1 MEAIVVTAAEG
12 AVKTLLGKLGSVLAQ
27 QNQLV
32 GGVRGELQY
41 IKDELES
48 MNAFLQNLA
57 TANSHDVQ
65 VKIWMKQVREM
76 AYDAEDCIDEFQHH
90 FGGSRGDGIMGFL
103 RRMKYILSALNA
115 RHRIV
120 MQVQELKNRAQDV
133 SDRYARYSGANA
145 IAAASGLQGSAI
157 STSNCLALDPR
168 QAIGFIQEGLLVGID
183 KRRNRLLKYIM
194 EDYGKQLRVISI
206 FGFGGLGKTTI
217 AKAICDSPQ
226 SKSGQFQCQ
235 AFVTVSQ
242 KFDLKAILRD
252 ILGQLIP
259 HGSNQ
264 HVNSDILDIQ
274 DEQLE
279 GFEVWDVK
287 RLGDKLR
294 SYLDDKRYLIVFDD
308 IWSDSAWDN
317 FKFFLPRNHFGSVII
332 VTTRIRSVANY
343 CSHLKH
349 DCSYEIEPLNQIEA
363 KELFFRRLF
372 GQVDVCPQNLQ
383 KVSEDILKKCGGMP
397 LAINSITGILA
408 SRAVKSLVEWQ
419 TLHNSLGSELDNA
432 STMEKVK
439 HVLLLSYSDL
449 PYHLKTCFLY
459 FSIFPEDYKIRRKN
473 VIQRWVAEGF
483 VSEKRGL
490 SAEQVAESYFAE
502 FINRSI
508 IQPIDISDSGKVK
521 TCRIHDVMLEVIVGL
536 SVEQNF
542 VSLMGDQYVRT
553 SHDKVRR
560 VSLHGSGSYNL
571 STSLELSHV
580 RSLSSFGDMPGVV
593 CFNKARFLRV
603 VDLENCEF
611 LRNHHLKQICA
622 LFQLKFLSLR
632 NGHNIN
638 RLPRNIRNLKSLKTL
653 DLRGTCVDELPGS
666 LTELKH
672 LEHFRSGYTYLPF
685 GFGKMKSIQSLGL
698 IEISDD
704 TSWRIQ
710 EIECLVQLKKLR
722 IRSRNGLNKENWE
735 SLLAVIEKLSRSLVS
750 LSIETD
756 GRTFCLPLDFASSP
770 PLLLQSFLLYEKLE
784 ALPSWVA
791 SLDNLVKLTLGGTQL
806 KDDDIQVL
814 QKLPRLFSL
823 RLWFAFAT
831 KHFVVG
837 CSGFPNLQLLA
848 IQGWD
853 GPLEMTLEEGSMQ
866 KLHKLVL
873 VVAYRSSTLKSV
885 KGVRYLQSLQ
895 TVEIRGKSTEP
906 MEALLQE
913 FRAEASHL
921 PHHPT
926 VIFKKV

>member
-1 MEAIVVTAAEG
+1 METIVVTAAEG

-57 TANSHDVQ
+57 TANSHGVQ

-76 AYDAEDCIDEFQHH
+76 AYDAEDCVDEFQHH

-103 RRMKYILSALNA
+103 RRMKHLLSTLNA

-145 IAAASGLQGSAI
+145 IVAASGLQGSAI

-206 FGFGGLGKTTI
+206 FDFGGLGKTTI
-217 AKAICDSPQ
+217 AKAICDSPH

-264 HVNSDILDIQ
+264 HVNSYILDIQ
-274 DEQLE
+274 DEQL
-279 GFEVWDVK
+279 K
-287 RLGDKLR
+287 
-294 SYLDDKRYLIVFDD
+294 
-308 IWSDSAWDN
+308 
-317 FKFFLPRNHFGSVII
+317 
-332 VTTRIRSVANY
+332 
-343 CSHLKH
+343 
-349 DCSYEIEPLNQIEA
+349 IEA

-397 LAINSITGILA
+397 RAINSITGILA
-408 SRAVKSLVEWQ
+408 SREVKSFVDWQ

-432 STMEKVK
+432 STMEK
-439 HVLLLSYSDL
+439 
-449 PYHLKTCFLY
+449 TCFLY
-459 FSIFPEDYKIRRKN
+459 FSIFREDYKIRRKN

-638 RLPRNIRNLKSLKTL
+638 RLPRNIRNLKSLETL

-672 LEHFRSGYTYLPF
+672 L
-685 GFGKMKSIQSLGL
+685 SLGL

-710 EIECLVQLKKLR
+710 EIGCLVQLKKLR

-756 GRTFCLPLDFASSP
+756 GRTFCLPLDFSSSP
-770 PLLLQSFLLYEKLE
+770 PLLLQSLLLYEKLE
-784 ALPSWVA
+784 ALPSLVA

-873 VVAYRSSTLKSV
+873 LVAYRSSTLKSV

-913 FRAEASHL
+913 LRAEASHL

>member
-103 RRMKYILSALNA
+103 RRMKHILSALNA

-145 IAAASGLQGSAI
+145 IVAASGLQGSAI

-168 QAIGFIQEGLLVGID
+168 QAIGFIQEGLLVGVD

-274 DEQLE
+274 DEPLE

-294 SYLDDKRYLIVFDD
+294 SYLDDK
-308 IWSDSAWDN
+308 
-317 FKFFLPRNHFGSVII
+317 
-332 VTTRIRSVANY
+332 
-343 CSHLKH
+343 
-349 DCSYEIEPLNQIEA
+349 SYEIEPLNQIEA

-672 LEHFRSGYTYLPF
+672 LVHFRSGYTYLPF

-710 EIECLVQLKKLR
+710 EIGCLVQLKKLR

-770 PLLLQSFLLYEKLE
+770 PLLLQSLLLYEKLE

-831 KHFVVG
+831 KHFVVR

>member
-103 RRMKYILSALNA
+103 RRMKHILSALNA

-145 IAAASGLQGSAI
+145 IVAASGLQGSAI

-168 QAIGFIQEGLLVGID
+168 QAIGFIQEGLLVGVD

-274 DEQLE
+274 DEPLE

-294 SYLDDKRYLIVFDD
+294 SYLDDK
-308 IWSDSAWDN
+308 
-317 FKFFLPRNHFGSVII
+317 
-332 VTTRIRSVANY
+332 
-343 CSHLKH
+343 
-349 DCSYEIEPLNQIEA
+349 
-363 KELFFRRLF
+363 
-372 GQVDVCPQNLQ
+372 
-383 KVSEDILKKCGGMP
+383 
-397 LAINSITGILA
+397 
-408 SRAVKSLVEWQ
+408 
-419 TLHNSLGSELDNA
+419 
-432 STMEKVK
+432 
-439 HVLLLSYSDL
+439 
-449 PYHLKTCFLY
+449 
-459 FSIFPEDYKIRRKN
+459 SIFPEDYKIRRKN

-672 LEHFRSGYTYLPF
+672 LVHFRSGYTYLPF

-710 EIECLVQLKKLR
+710 EIGCLVQLKKLR

-770 PLLLQSFLLYEKLE
+770 PLLLQSLLLYEKLE

-831 KHFVVG
+831 KHFVVR